1 MFISFDNG
9 NYRRRGHRKI
19 RYKMWD
25 LTKAICSLIL
35 FFVHGYM
42 FIDTKAIFTNT
53 VLVIDIILFG
63 FLFFYNMNRFFYRRV
78 DL

>member
-1 MFISFDNG
+1 MLIKLDST

-19 RYKMWD
+19 KHKLWD
-25 LTKAICSLIL
+25 LIKAICSLSL

-42 FIDTKAIFTNT
+42 FIDTKAIFTNS
-53 VLVIDIILFG
+53 VLIIDLLLFG
-63 FLFFYNMNRFFYRRV
+63 FLFFYNMNRFFYRRI